1 MLIVLSK
8 RIRPLSFNLMN
19 LLHSPYAEPPVDA
32 FPTEAHQNH
41 NRHLLGFSLDA
52 PLSSNPPCSQDMS
65 ALDPFGFMQAS
76 IQRAFDTGTGLVP
89 GPATTFECEMTPD
102 GQGQRCVDRDIVI
115 YTAEEERELTSGQ
128 PDEIDFSWGGA
139 HQLGGIGRRVLH
151 VCFARALFAA
161 HLVFWFFP

>member
-1 MLIVLSK
+1 
-8 RIRPLSFNLMN
+8 MN

-41 NRHLLGFSLDA
+41 NRHLLGFSLNDA

-102 GQGQRCVDRDIVI
+102 GQGQRCVDRDIVT

-128 PDEIDFSWGGA
+128 PDEIDLSWGGA
-139 HQLGGIGRRVLH
+139 HRLRAHQIGGLGKPVLRF
-151 VCFARALFAA
+151 CFARALFA
-161 HLVFWFFP
+161 HLVF